1 MPHATG
7 VSTMGRPLRIE
18 FAGAIYHVTSRGD
31 RQEAI
36 FRNDGDR
43 YAWQQILASVC
54 ARFHWKIHA
63 FCQMGNHYHMIVET
77 FSGTLSR
84 GMRQLNGEYTRR
96 FNFRNATVG
105 HVFQGRY
112 KAILV
117 QRQTYL
123 LELSRY
129 VVLNPVRAGM
139 VKTPA
144 AWSWSSYGMT
154 CSDVPAPEWLE
165 TDWLLSQFATER
177 KAAVHAY
184 REFVAAGRGL
194 QSPLVNLRNQL
205 FLGDDKFLKQINVAE
220 KGMTLTEISRLQKK
234 IVALAL
240 HEYDGRFA
248 DRHEAMARAYIDGAY
263 TMAEVAAHFSV
274 RYKTVSRAIRDFEA
288 ARCAI
293 VRPDTTILSE
303 CQT

>member
-1 MPHATG
+1 MPHPTG

-77 FSGTLSR
+77 LAATLSR

-96 FNFRNATVG
+96 FNFRNETVG

-139 VKTPA
+139 VA
-144 AWSWSSYGMT
+144 APDAWPWSSYRMT
-154 CSDVPAPEWLE
+154 CSDVPAVAWLD
-165 TDWLLSQFATER
+165 TDWLLGQFGIDRA
-177 KAAVHAY
+177 AAVDAY
-184 REFVAAGRGL
+184 RAFVAAGRGL
-194 QSPLVNLRNQL
+194 PNPMTHLRNQL
-205 FLGDDKFLKQINVAE
+205 FLGDDKFLKEVSTAA
-220 KGMTLTEISRLQKK
+220 TRLTATEIARSQKRSF
-234 IVALAL
+234 ARAL
-240 HEYDGRFA
+240 HQYDDRFA

-263 TMAEVAAHFSV
+263 TMAAVAEHFAV
-274 RYKTVSRAIRDFEA
+274 HYKTVSRAVRHFEA
-288 ARCAI
+288 VRCAI
-293 VRPDTTILSE
+293 VRPDTTKMSD

>member
-1 MPHATG
+1 
-7 VSTMGRPLRIE
+7 MGRPLRIE

-63 FCQMGNHYHMIVET
+63 FCQMDNHYHLMVET
-77 FSGTLSR
+77 LAGTLSR

-96 FNFRNATVG
+96 FNFRHATVG

-123 LELSRY
+123 MELSRY

-139 VKTPA
+139 VTTPET
-144 AWSWSSYGMT
+144 WPWSSYRMT
-154 CSDVPAPEWLE
+154 CSEAQAPEWLE
-165 TDWLLSQFATER
+165 TDWLLSQFANDR
-177 KAAVHAY
+177 KDAVHAF
-184 REFVAAGRGL
+184 RAFVAAGRGL
-194 QSPLVNLRNQL
+194 QSPLLDLRNQL
-205 FLGDDKFLKQINVAE
+205 FLGDDKFLKQIEEAE
-220 KGMTLTEISRLQKK
+220 QGMTLTEIPRSQKK
-234 IVALAL
+234 ILML
-240 HEYDGRFA
+240 ELREYEGNLS
-248 DRHEAMARAYIDGAY
+248 DRREAMARAYIDGVF
-263 TMAEVAAHFSV
+263 TMVEVATHFGV
-274 RYKTVSRAIRDFEA
+274 HYKTVSRAVRNFEA
-288 ARCAI
+288 ARCTS
-293 VRPDTTILSE
+293 VRPDTSKMSE

>member
-1 MPHATG
+1 
-7 VSTMGRPLRIE
+7 MGRPLRIQ

-36 FRNDGDR
+36 FWNDGDR

-77 FSGTLSR
+77 LAGTLAR

-105 HVFQGRY
+105 HLFQGRY

-139 VKTPA
+139 VKTPE
-144 AWSWSSYGMT
+144 AWTWSSFGMT
-154 CSDVPAPEWLE
+154 CSDVPAPGWLE
-165 TDWLLSQFATER
+165 TDWLLGQFGVER
-177 KAAVHAY
+177 AAAVHAY

-194 QSPLVNLRNQL
+194 QSPMTNLRNQL
-205 FLGDDKFLKQINVAE
+205 FLGDDKFLKQVCAGE
-220 KGMTLTEISRLQKK
+220 KAVTVTEISRSQKK
-234 IVALAL
+234 VVALRL
-240 HEYDGRFA
+240 HEYDARFG
-248 DRHEAMARAYIDGAY
+248 DRREAMARAYIDGAY
-263 TMAEVAAHFSV
+263 TMAEVAAHFCV
-274 RYKTVSRAIRDFEA
+274 HYKTVSRAVQGYETT
-288 ARCAI
+288 RCA
-293 VRPDTTILSE
+293 VARPATSKMSD

>member
-1 MPHATG
+1 
-7 VSTMGRPLRIE
+7 MGRPLRLE

-43 YAWQQILASVC
+43 HAWQRILASVC
-54 ARFHWKIHA
+54 ARFNWNIHA
-63 FCQMGNHYHMIVET
+63 FCQMGNHYHMVVET
-77 FSGTLSR
+77 LSGTLSR

-105 HVFQGRY
+105 HLFQGRY

-139 VKTPA
+139 VATPG
-144 AWSWSSYGMT
+144 AWPWSSYGMT

-165 TDWLLSQFATER
+165 TDWLLSQFSAQR
-177 KAAVHAY
+177 SAAVHAY

-194 QSPLVNLRNQL
+194 QSPLTNLRHQL
-205 FLGDDKFLKQINVAE
+205 VLGDDEFVKRLGAGQIS
-220 KGMTLTEISRLQKK
+220 TDQTEHCRAQKK
-234 IVALAL
+234 GVALAL
-240 HEYDGRFA
+240 HEYRASFD
-248 DRHEAMARAYIDGAY
+248 DRGDAMARAYIDGAY
-263 TMAEVAAHFSV
+263 TMAEVAEHFSV
-274 RYKTVSRAIRDFEA
+274 HYKTVSRAVQHFEA
-288 ARCAI
+288 ARCAN
-293 VRPDTTILSE
+293 VRPDTATISE

>member
-1 MPHATG
+1 
-7 VSTMGRPLRIE
+7 MGRPLRLE

-43 YAWQQILASVC
+43 HAWQRILASVC
-54 ARFHWKIHA
+54 ARFHWNIHA
-63 FCQMGNHYHMIVET
+63 FCLMGNHYHMVVET
-77 FSGTLSR
+77 RTGTLSR

-105 HVFQGRY
+105 HLFQGRY

-139 VKTPA
+139 VATPGG
-144 AWSWSSYGMT
+144 WPWSSYAMT

-165 TDWLLSQFATER
+165 TDWLLSQFAVQR
-177 KAAVHAY
+177 HAAVHAY

-194 QSPLVNLRNQL
+194 QSPMANLRHQVV
-205 FLGDDKFLKQINVAE
+205 LGDDEFVKRLSAGQIVVDR
-220 KGMTLTEISRLQKK
+220 TEISRPQKK
-234 IVALAL
+234 SVALAL
-240 HEYDGRFA
+240 HEYRGSFE
-248 DRHEAMARAYIDGAY
+248 DRREAMARAYIDGAY
-263 TMAEVAAHFSV
+263 TMAEVAEHFSV
-274 RYKTVSRAIRDFEA
+274 HYKTVSRAVQDFEA
-288 ARCAI
+288 GRCAN
-293 VRPDTTILSE
+293 VRPDTSQMSE